1 MMKKTSLVLL
11 FSFFEVLFF
20 VLSSDASSKDESESR
35 NCVYRFQVWNPDQD
49 VLQRIRQLEE
59 RCQSA
64 GNSVDHQVALM
75 RGHLANEMFEAINL
89 TRNVEKSVLEQRLQD
104 AQQNVVLRDIR
115 LEVVDLKGENAKL
128 WEALN
133 RLPRTTS
140 AVTGSNNGQTKTSGP
155 GDVTHSVCNLV
166 QNHSFNPTVV
176 HC

>member
-1 MMKKTSLVLL
+1 MKSVVFL
-11 FSFFEVLFF
+11 FFLFFEILFF
-20 VLSSDASSKDESESR
+20 VLSSDASSKDEFDSR

-64 GNSVDHQVALM
+64 GYSVDHQVALM

-104 AQQNVVLRDIR
+104 AQQNLVLRDIR
-115 LEVVDLKGENAKL
+115 LEMVDLKGENAKL

-133 RLPRTTS
+133 RPRTTS
-140 AVTGSNNGQTKTSGP
+140 AITGSGNGQSKASGP
-155 GDVTHSVCNLV
+155 GDVRHSIKN
-166 QNHSFNPTVV
+166 FY
-176 HC
+176 